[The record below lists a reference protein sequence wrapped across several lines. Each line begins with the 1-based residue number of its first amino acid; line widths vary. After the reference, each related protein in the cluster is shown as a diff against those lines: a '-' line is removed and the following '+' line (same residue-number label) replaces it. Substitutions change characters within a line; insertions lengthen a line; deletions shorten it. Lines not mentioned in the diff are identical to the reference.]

1 MGHQALS
8 PMLLLAENY
17 RQSVPHMRKIVKS
30 IRPSI
35 GSDLERIVGWAAAR
49 CLPRKVLNA
58 IYNRLSY
65 RQKGICHARFA
76 KLFRHGNTAVEPGEW
91 IVRFYGRQVRV
102 PLHPDSMWLDWD
114 SALSVLGHEPEI
126 KETYEALVG
135 NGCAPRC
142 VFDIGA
148 NYGLHSL
155 LLLAHGVRVI
165 SFEPNPACHEFLAR
179 LENLNGLRFSVE
191 GTAVGSIDGT
201 AELFFPDTN
210 TWLGSIDPNR
220 IRELSREHELR
231 RVKVPCISLD
241 SYVRNSGLVPDVIKL
256 DTEGNELQ
264 ILEGASD
271 TLESEKPILIFECWR
286 NSDREQLWRFLDRA
300 GFATVRL
307 PLLSLDAATPME
319 LSAFLQSNE
328 SNFSAVPREKLSQ

>member
-1 MGHQALS
+1 
-8 PMLLLAENY
+8 
-17 RQSVPHMRKIVKS
+17 MRKIVKS
-30 IRPSI
+30 IWPSI
-35 GSDLERIVGWAAAR
+35 GTDSERIVGWAAAR

-76 KLFRHGNTAVEPGEW
+76 ELFRDRDTALEPGEW
-91 IVRFYGRQVRV
+91 IVEFYGRQVRV

-126 KETYEALVG
+126 KETYEALVR
-135 NGCAPRC
+135 NACAPRC

-155 LLLAHGVRVI
+155 LFLAHGVRVI
-165 SFEPNPACHEFLAR
+165 SFEPNPACREFLAR
-179 LENLNGLRFSVE
+179 LEILNGLQFSVE

-201 AELFFPDTN
+201 AELYFPDTN

-220 IRELSREHELR
+220 IQDLSREHELHC
-231 RVKVPCISLD
+231 VEVPCISLD
-241 SYVRNSGLVPDVIKL
+241 SYVRKSGLVPDVIKL
-256 DTEGNELQ
+256 DTEGSELQ
-264 ILEGASD
+264 ILEGAND
-271 TLESEKPILIFECWR
+271 TLESGKPILIFECWL
-286 NSDREQLWRFLDRA
+286 NSGREQLWRFLDRT
-300 GFATVRL
+300 GFAIVRL
-307 PLLSLDAATPME
+307 PLLSPDDAAPME

-328 SNFSAVPREKLSQ
+328 SNFAALPREQLTP